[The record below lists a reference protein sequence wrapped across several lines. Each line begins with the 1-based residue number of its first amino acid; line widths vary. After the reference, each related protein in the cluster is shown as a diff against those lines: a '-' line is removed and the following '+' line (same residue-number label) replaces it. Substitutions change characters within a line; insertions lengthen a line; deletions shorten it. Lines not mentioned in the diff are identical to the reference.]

1 MLQVFRKFFHSSVG
15 VFAALG
21 LIVMLALAFAAGDVS
36 NMISSGSITG
46 GDRVAKVGGTT
57 IGTAQ
62 LTKQMQQA
70 VEITRQQ
77 QPGVTMKSFL
87 AEGGLDLV
95 LDQMIDGE
103 AQMAFGRKV
112 GIIAGKRLI
121 DSELAKIPAF
131 QGAGGKFDQNA
142 YLSVLAQRQMNDA
155 DVRDS
160 FARDLV
166 SRQLLA
172 PAQFGAALPQSAVVQ
187 YASLL
192 KEHRSGLAA
201 MLPSSAFAPKGLP
214 TQAEVAAWYN
224 NHKAAYAVPE
234 RRVIRYARF
243 DESVIKQSSAPTEA
257 EVAARFKANAAQYAA
272 SETRKVSQV
281 IVISESMAKD
291 IAAAV
296 AKGES
301 LEAAAKAKGLSV
313 ASLGAVSKADLT
325 IKSSAAVAEAAYAAK
340 VGATAGP
347 VKGALGWALVRVDAI
362 DAKPARTLEQVK
374 GEITAALTEE
384 KRKQALAALTEK
396 VNDDFG
402 KGGAL
407 SDTAKELGLTM
418 AETPLLTAKTPA
430 GMGLPA
436 ELASILPAAFGMDH
450 EGQPQISELVAGK
463 SFVIF
468 DVTKIIPAAPAP
480 LDQISA
486 QVMAD
491 IQLEKGSV
499 AARAA
504 AMKLL
509 AAGKKG
515 SDLAAE
521 VAKLGVALPPVQQM
535 NLGREEIMSRG
546 GQIPPA
552 VAMFFGMAPGTTK
565 LIPIAGNRGFM
576 AVQLKTITP
585 GTVAANDPLVG
596 QVKGE
601 LNNLAAREQAESL
614 RRAIRTEVKVE
625 RNESTIKT
633 VTGQLA
639 GGN

>member
-1 MLQVFRKFFHSSVG
+1 MLQMFRKFFHSSVG

-21 LIVMLALAFAAGDVS
+21 LIVMLAMAFAAGDVS

-46 GDRVAKVGGTT
+46 GDRVARVGNST

-77 QPGVTMKSFL
+77 QPGITMKSFL
-87 AEGGLDLV
+87 AEGGLDVV

-103 AQMAFGRKV
+103 ALMGFGRKIGV
-112 GIIAGKRLI
+112 VAGKRLV

-166 SRQLLA
+166 SRQLLS
-172 PAQFGAALPQSAVVQ
+172 PAQFGATMPQGAVQQ
-187 YASLL
+187 YAALL
-192 KEHRSGLAA
+192 KEHRAGSVA
-201 MLPSSAFAPKGLP
+201 MLPSGAFAPKTPP
-214 TQAEVAAWYN
+214 TQAEITAWYN
-224 NHKAAYAVPE
+224 NHKVAYTVPE

-243 DESVIKQSSAPTEA
+243 DESVIKQSAAPTDA
-257 EVAARFKANAAQYAA
+257 EVAARYKANAAQYAA
-272 SETRKVSQV
+272 SETRKVSQL
-281 IVISESMAKD
+281 IVIGEGMAKE

-301 LEAAAKAKGLSV
+301 LEAAAKAKGLTV

-325 IKSSAAVAEAAYAAK
+325 VKSGAGVADAAYAAK

-347 VKGALGWALVRVDAI
+347 VKGQLGWALVRVDAI
-362 DAKPARTLEQVK
+362 DAKPARTLEQAK

-402 KGGAL
+402 KGGSL
-407 SDTAKELGLTM
+407 SDTAKELGVTM
-418 AETPLLTAKTPA
+418 TETELLTAKTPA
-430 GMGLPA
+430 GAGLPA
-436 ELASILPAAFGMDH
+436 DLGPILPAAFGMEH

-468 DVTKIIPAAPAP
+468 DVTRIVAAAPAP
-480 LDQISA
+480 LDQINA
-486 QVMAD
+486 QVIAD
-491 IQLEKGSV
+491 IQLEKGAV

-515 SDLAAE
+515 GDLAAE
-521 VAKLGVALPPVQQM
+521 VAKLGVALPPVQAL
-535 NLGREEIMSRG
+535 NLGREEIMAR

-552 VAMFFGMAPGTTK
+552 LAIFFGMAPGTTK
-565 LIPIAGNRGFM
+565 LIPIAGNKGFM

-585 GTVAANDPLVG
+585 GNVAANDPMLA

-601 LNNLAAREQAESL
+601 LNNLAAREQGESL

-633 VTGQLA
+633 VASTLA

>member
-46 GDRVAKVGGTT
+46 GDRVAKVDGTP

-77 QPGVTMKSFL
+77 QPGITMKSFL

-103 AQMAFGRKV
+103 AQMAFGRKIGV
-112 GIIAGKRLI
+112 VAGKRLV

-172 PAQFGAALPQSAVVQ
+172 PAQFGATLPQSAVMQ
-187 YASLL
+187 YAALL
-192 KEHRSGLAA
+192 KEHRAGSAA
-201 MLPSSAFAPKGLP
+201 MLPSAAFAPKGLP
-214 TQAEVAAWYN
+214 TQAEVNAWYN
-224 NHKAAYAVPE
+224 NHKAAYTVPE

-243 DESVIKQSSAPTEA
+243 DESVIKQSSAPTDA
-257 EVAARFKANAAQYAA
+257 EVAARFKANAAQYGA

-340 VGATAGP
+340 AGATVGP

-384 KRKQALAALTEK
+384 KRKAALAALTEK

-436 ELASILPAAFGMDH
+436 DLAPILPAAFGMDH

-515 SDLAAE
+515 GDLAAE

-565 LIPIAGNRGFM
+565 LIPIAGNKGFM
-576 AVQLKTITP
+576 AVQLKAITP
-585 GTVAANDPLVG
+585 GTVAANDPLIG

-633 VTGQLA
+633 VAATLA

>member
-1 MLQVFRKFFHSSVG
+1 MLQIFRKFFHSSIG

-36 NMISSGSITG
+36 NMISSGGITG
-46 GDRVAKVGGTT
+46 GDRVAKVGGTA
-57 IGTAQ
+57 IGAAQ
-62 LTKQMQQA
+62 LTKQMQQGL
-70 VEITRQQ
+70 EITRQQ
-77 QPGVTMKSFL
+77 QPGMTMKSFL

-103 AQMAFGRKV
+103 AQMAFGRKIGV
-112 GIIAGKRLI
+112 IAGKRLV

-131 QGAGGKFDQNA
+131 QGAGGKFDQTA
-142 YLSVLAQRQMNDA
+142 YLSALAQRQLNDA

-172 PAQFGAALPQSAVVQ
+172 PAQYGGALPQGAVMQ
-187 YASLL
+187 YAALL
-192 KEHRSGLAA
+192 KEHRAGAVA

-214 TQAEVAAWYN
+214 SQAEVTAWYN
-224 NHKAAYAVPE
+224 NHKAAYVVPE

-243 DESVIKQSSAPTEA
+243 DESVIKQAAAPSDA
-257 EVAARFKANAAQYAA
+257 EIAARYKANAAQYAA
-272 SETRKVSQV
+272 SETRKVSQL
-281 IVISESMAKD
+281 IVIGESMAKD

-301 LEAAAKAKGLSV
+301 LENAAKAKGLTV
-313 ASLGAVSKADLT
+313 ASLGAVSKADLA
-325 IKSSAAVAEAAYAAK
+325 IKSGAGVADAAYAAK
-340 VGATAGP
+340 AGATIGP
-347 VKGALGWALVRVDAI
+347 VKGQLGWALVRVDAI
-362 DAKPARTLEQVK
+362 DVKPARTLEQAK
-374 GEITAALTEE
+374 GEIAAALTEE
-384 KRKQALAALTEK
+384 KRKQALAALTDK
-396 VNDDFG
+396 INDDFS

-430 GMGLPA
+430 GAGLPA
-436 ELASILPAAFGMDH
+436 ELASILPAAFGMEH

-468 DVTKIIPAAPAP
+468 DVTKILPSAPAP
-480 LDQISA
+480 LDQINA

-491 IQLEKGSV
+491 IQLEKGAV
-499 AARAA
+499 AARTA

-515 SDLAAE
+515 GDLAAE
-521 VAKLGVALPPVQQM
+521 VAKLGVSLPPVQPINM
-535 NLGREEIMSRG
+535 GREEIMARG
-546 GQIPPA
+546 GQLPPA
-552 VAMFFGMAPGTTK
+552 VSLFFGMAPGTTK

-576 AVQLKTITP
+576 AVQLKSITP
-585 GTVAANDPLVG
+585 GVVAANDPLVA
-596 QVKGE
+596 QAKSE
-601 LNNLAAREQAESL
+601 LGTLAGREQGEIL
-614 RRAIRTEVKVE
+614 RRAIRAEVKVE
-625 RNESTIKT
+625 RNPATIKNVAT
-633 VTGQLA
+633 TLA

>member
-1 MLQVFRKFFHSSVG
+1 MLQMFRKFFHSSVG

-46 GDRVAKVGGTT
+46 GDRVAKVGGTA

-77 QPGVTMKSFL
+77 QPGMTMKTFL
-87 AEGGLDLV
+87 AEGGLDVV

-103 AQMAFGRKV
+103 AQMAFGRKIGV
-112 GIIAGKRLI
+112 IAGKRLI

-172 PAQFGAALPQSAVVQ
+172 PAQFGATLPQSAIMQ
-187 YASLL
+187 YAALL
-192 KEHRSGLAA
+192 KEHRTGFVA
-201 MLPSSAFAPKGLP
+201 MLPSNAFAPKGLP
-214 TQAEVAAWYN
+214 TQAEVTTWYN
-224 NHKAAYAVPE
+224 NHKAAYTVPE
-234 RRVIRYARF
+234 QRMIRYARF
-243 DESVIKQSSAPTEA
+243 DESAVQKAPAPTDA
-257 EVAARFKANAAQYAA
+257 EIATRYKLNAAQYAA
-272 SETRKVSQV
+272 TETRKVSQV
-281 IVISESMAKD
+281 IVIGEAMAKE
-291 IAAAV
+291 IAAAT

-313 ASLGAVSKADLT
+313 ASLGLVSKDALS
-325 IKSSAAVAEAAYAAK
+325 IKSGPAVAEAAYAAK
-340 VGATAGP
+340 AGATVGP
-347 VKGALGWALVRVDAI
+347 VKGQVGWALVRVDAI
-362 DAKPARTLEQVK
+362 DAKPARTLDQVK
-374 GEITAALTEE
+374 GEIAATLTEE
-384 KRKQALAALTEK
+384 KRKETLAALTEK
-396 VNDDFG
+396 INDDFG

-407 SDTAKELGLTM
+407 SDTAKELGVTM
-418 AETPLLTAKTPA
+418 AETPLLTAKAPA
-430 GMGLPA
+430 GAGLPA
-436 ELASILPAAFGMDH
+436 DLASILPAAFSMEH

-468 DVTKIIPAAPAP
+468 DVTKIVPAAPAP
-480 LDQISA
+480 LAQIGA

-491 IQLEKGSV
+491 IQLEKGAV

-515 SDLAAE
+515 GELGAE
-521 VAKLGVALPPVQQM
+521 VAKLGVALPPVQPLNM
-535 NLGREEIMSRG
+535 GREEIMSRG

-552 VAMFFGMAPGTTK
+552 VALFFGMAPGTTK
-565 LIPIAGNRGFM
+565 LIPIAGNRGFI
-576 AVQLKTITP
+576 AVQLKAITP
-585 GTVAANDPLVG
+585 GTVAANDPLIG

-601 LNNLAAREQAESL
+601 LNNLAAREQGESL

-633 VTGQLA
+633 VAATLA

>member
-21 LIVMLALAFAAGDVS
+21 LIVMLAMAFAAGDVS

-46 GDRVAKVGGTT
+46 GDRVAKVDGTA

-95 LDQMIDGE
+95 LDQIIDGE

-112 GIIAGKRLI
+112 GIVAGKRLV

-142 YLSVLAQRQMNDA
+142 YLQVLAQRQMNDA

-192 KEHRSGLAA
+192 KEHRAGSAA
-201 MLPSSAFAPKGLP
+201 MLPSAAFAPKGLP
-214 TQAEVAAWYN
+214 TQAEVTAWYN
-224 NHKAAYAVPE
+224 NHKAAYTVPE

-243 DESVIKQSSAPTEA
+243 DESVIKQSSAPTDA
-257 EVAARFKANAAQYAA
+257 EVAARFKANAAQYGA

-340 VGATAGP
+340 AGAIAGP

-468 DVTKIIPAAPAP
+468 DVTKIVPAAPAP

-515 SDLAAE
+515 GDLAAE

-552 VAMFFGMAPGTTK
+552 VALFFGMAPGTTK
-565 LIPIAGNRGFM
+565 LIPIAGNKGFM
-576 AVQLKTITP
+576 AVQLKAITP
-585 GTVAANDPLVG
+585 GAVAANDPLVG

-601 LNNLAAREQAESL
+601 LGNLAAREQAESL

-633 VTGQLA
+633 VAGQLA